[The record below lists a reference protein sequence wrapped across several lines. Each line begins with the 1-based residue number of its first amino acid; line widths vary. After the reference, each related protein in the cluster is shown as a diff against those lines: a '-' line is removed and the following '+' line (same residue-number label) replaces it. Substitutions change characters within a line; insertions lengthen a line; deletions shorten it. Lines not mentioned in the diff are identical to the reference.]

1 MPGPSLRTSTRS
13 LAARLPGP
21 AHAVAHSWK
30 SYKTHGQSK
39 TAIRGRASVCA
50 TLASNKAA
58 QAKLGCFTTASG
70 QKRPAF
76 IVLAHQ
82 LAGCQTTALATASR
96 VLQHK
101 MLRLLTTCALA
112 AAKTSPYSFSLSTFS
127 PEGRIQQIEFAGKA
141 VDNGPPCAAITTR
154 DGVILA
160 KAYKRPSDKLAVE
173 GHSLHI
179 LRVTET
185 TIATYAGLPADFRAL
200 VDAARTIAIELER
213 TNGFPPSASMLANE
227 IGRRVQERTQRGGF
241 RPYGC
246 SLLLASPSS
255 LYRIDPS
262 GWVAPLRACAA
273 GAGSASIQA
282 DLVSILEEDAA
293 TATRRLV
300 ELLSA
305 DGRGVAVALV
315 SADSPIDIDV
325 DASTGEGEEAVA
337 PAG

>member
-1 MPGPSLRTSTRS
+1 MANPR
-13 LAARLPGP
+13 
-21 AHAVAHSWK
+21 
-30 SYKTHGQSK
+30 
-39 TAIRGRASVCA
+39 RASVCA
-50 TLASNKAA
+50 TLASK
-58 QAKLGCFTTASG
+58 QGRPSKLGCLRLPAD
-70 QKRPAF
+70 KR
-76 IVLAHQ
+76 
-82 LAGCQTTALATASR
+82 
-96 VLQHK
+96 LQHSSFWLDSSRELSFLANSQLLSRHQPPHSPST
-101 MLRLLTTCALA
+101 MLRLLGCLALA

-160 KAYKRPSDKLAVE
+160 KAFKKAGDKALVVE

-185 TIATYAGLPADFRAL
+185 TIATYAGLPADFRSL
-200 VDAARTIAIELER
+200 VDAARTMAIELEK
-213 TNGFPPSASMLANE
+213 TNGFPPSASMLATE
-227 IGRRVQERTQRGGF
+227 VGRRVQERTQRGGF

-246 SLLLASPSS
+246 SLILASPSS
-255 LYRIDPS
+255 LYRVDPS

-282 DLVSILEEDAA
+282 DLATILESDADAA

-300 ELLSA
+300 GLLTA
-305 DGRGVAVALV
+305 DGRGVAVATV
-315 SADSPIDIDV
+315 SADAPIVIDV
-325 DASTGEGEEAVA
+325 DASSASSSGEEAVS

>member
-1 MPGPSLRTSTRS
+1 
-13 LAARLPGP
+13 
-21 AHAVAHSWK
+21 
-30 SYKTHGQSK
+30 
-39 TAIRGRASVCA
+39 
-50 TLASNKAA
+50 
-58 QAKLGCFTTASG
+58 
-70 QKRPAF
+70 
-76 IVLAHQ
+76 
-82 LAGCQTTALATASR
+82 
-96 VLQHK
+96 

-141 VDNGPPCAAITTR
+141 VDNGPPCAAITTS
-154 DGVILA
+154 DGVVLA
-160 KAYKRPSDKLAVE
+160 KAYKKPSDKALVVD

-185 TIATYAGLPADFRAL
+185 TIATYAGLPADFRSL
-200 VDAARTIAIELER
+200 VDAARTIAIELEK

-246 SLLLASPSS
+246 SLILASPSS

-282 DLVSILEEDAA
+282 DLAFLLESDEDGA
-293 TATRRLV
+293 TARRRLV
-300 ELLSA
+300 ELLAA
-305 DGRGVAVALV
+305 DGRGVAVASV
-315 SADSPIDIDV
+315 SADAPIVIDV
-325 DASTGEGEEAVA
+325 DASASAGDEAVA

>member
-1 MPGPSLRTSTRS
+1 
-13 LAARLPGP
+13 
-21 AHAVAHSWK
+21 
-30 SYKTHGQSK
+30 
-39 TAIRGRASVCA
+39 
-50 TLASNKAA
+50 
-58 QAKLGCFTTASG
+58 
-70 QKRPAF
+70 
-76 IVLAHQ
+76 
-82 LAGCQTTALATASR
+82 
-96 VLQHK
+96 

-154 DGVILA
+154 DGVVLA
-160 KAYKRPSDKLAVE
+160 KGYKKSSEKSLVVNDQ
-173 GHSLHI
+173 SLHI

-185 TIATYAGLPADFRAL
+185 TIATYAGLPADFRSL
-200 VDAARTIAIELER
+200 VDAARTIAIDLEK

-246 SLLLASPSS
+246 SLILASPSS

-282 DLVSILEEDAA
+282 DLAFLLESDEDGA

-300 ELLSA
+300 ELLTA
-305 DGRGVAVALV
+305 DGRGVAVATV
-315 SADSPIDIDV
+315 SSDEPIVIDV
-325 DASTGEGEEAVA
+325 DASASAGDEAVA

>member
-1 MPGPSLRTSTRS
+1 MR
-13 LAARLPGP
+13 
-21 AHAVAHSWK
+21 
-30 SYKTHGQSK
+30 
-39 TAIRGRASVCA
+39 
-50 TLASNKAA
+50 
-58 QAKLGCFTTASG
+58 
-70 QKRPAF
+70 
-76 IVLAHQ
+76 
-82 LAGCQTTALATASR
+82 
-96 VLQHK
+96 
-101 MLRLLTTCALA
+101 LRLLITCSYA

-154 DGVILA
+154 DGVVLA
-160 KAYKRPSDKLAVE
+160 KAYKKGEKALVVKD
-173 GHSLHI
+173 HSLHI

-185 TIATYAGLPADFRAL
+185 TIATYAGLPADFRSL
-200 VDAARTIAIELER
+200 VDAARTIAIDLEK

-282 DLVSILEEDAA
+282 DLAFLPESDEDGA

-300 ELLSA
+300 ELLQA
-305 DGRGVAVALV
+305 DGRGVAVATV
-315 SADSPIDIDV
+315 SSDEPIEIDV
-325 DASTGEGEEAVA
+325 DASASAGDEAVA

>member
-1 MPGPSLRTSTRS
+1 
-13 LAARLPGP
+13 
-21 AHAVAHSWK
+21 
-30 SYKTHGQSK
+30 
-39 TAIRGRASVCA
+39 
-50 TLASNKAA
+50 
-58 QAKLGCFTTASG
+58 
-70 QKRPAF
+70 
-76 IVLAHQ
+76 
-82 LAGCQTTALATASR
+82 
-96 VLQHK
+96 

-141 VDNGPPCAAITTR
+141 VDNGPPCAAITTK

-160 KAYKRPSDKLAVE
+160 KTYKKADKALVVD

-179 LRVTET
+179 LRVTES
-185 TIATYAGLPADFRAL
+185 TIATYAGLPADFRSL
-200 VDAARTIAIELER
+200 VDAARTIAIELEK
-213 TNGFPPSASMLANE
+213 TNGFPPSASALANE

-262 GWVAPLRACAA
+262 GWVAPLKACAA

-282 DLVSILEEDAA
+282 DLATVLDEDAA
-293 TATRRLV
+293 TARRRLV
-300 ELLSA
+300 ELLRA
-305 DGRGVAVALV
+305 DGRGVAVATV
-315 SADSPIDIDV
+315 SSDEPIEIDV
-325 DASTGEGEEAVA
+325 DASAASTDEAVA

>member
-1 MPGPSLRTSTRS
+1 
-13 LAARLPGP
+13 
-21 AHAVAHSWK
+21 
-30 SYKTHGQSK
+30 
-39 TAIRGRASVCA
+39 
-50 TLASNKAA
+50 
-58 QAKLGCFTTASG
+58 
-70 QKRPAF
+70 
-76 IVLAHQ
+76 
-82 LAGCQTTALATASR
+82 
-96 VLQHK
+96 
-101 MLRLLTTCALA
+101 MLRLLGCLALA
-112 AAKTSPYSFSLSTFS
+112 AAKTSPYSFSLPTFS

-154 DGVILA
+154 DGVVLA
-160 KAYKRPSDKLAVE
+160 KAYKKASDKALVVD

-185 TIATYAGLPADFRAL
+185 TLATYAGLPADFRAL

-213 TNGFPPSASMLANE
+213 TNGFPPSASMLATE
-227 IGRRVQERTQRGGF
+227 VGRRVQERTQRGGF

-282 DLVSILEEDAA
+282 DLATILESDEDAA
-293 TATRRLV
+293 TAKRRLV

-305 DGRGVAVALV
+305 DGRGVAVATV
-315 SADSPIDIDV
+315 SADEPIDIDV
-325 DASTGEGEEAVA
+325 DASTGEAGEEAVA

>member
-1 MPGPSLRTSTRS
+1 
-13 LAARLPGP
+13 
-21 AHAVAHSWK
+21 
-30 SYKTHGQSK
+30 
-39 TAIRGRASVCA
+39 
-50 TLASNKAA
+50 
-58 QAKLGCFTTASG
+58 
-70 QKRPAF
+70 
-76 IVLAHQ
+76 
-82 LAGCQTTALATASR
+82 
-96 VLQHK
+96 

-160 KAYKRPSDKLAVE
+160 KAYKKTDKALVVKD
-173 GHSLHI
+173 HSLHI

-185 TIATYAGLPADFRAL
+185 TIATYAGLPADFRSL
-200 VDAARTIAIELER
+200 VDAARTIAIELEKA
-213 TNGFPPSASMLANE
+213 NGFPPSASMLATE
-227 IGRRVQERTQRGGF
+227 VGRRVQERTQRGGF

-246 SLLLASPSS
+246 SLILASPSS
-255 LYRIDPS
+255 LYRVDPS

-300 ELLSA
+300 ELLTA
-305 DGRGVAVALV
+305 DGRGVAVATV
-315 SADSPIDIDV
+315 SSDEPIVIDV
-325 DASTGEGEEAVA
+325 DASASAGDEAVA

>member
-1 MPGPSLRTSTRS
+1 
-13 LAARLPGP
+13 
-21 AHAVAHSWK
+21 
-30 SYKTHGQSK
+30 
-39 TAIRGRASVCA
+39 
-50 TLASNKAA
+50 
-58 QAKLGCFTTASG
+58 
-70 QKRPAF
+70 
-76 IVLAHQ
+76 
-82 LAGCQTTALATASR
+82 
-96 VLQHK
+96 
-101 MLRLLTTCALA
+101 MLRILA
-112 AAKTSPYSFSLSTFS
+112 FCFLSHATAKTSPYSFSLSTFS

-154 DGVILA
+154 DGVVLA
-160 KAYKRPSDKLAVE
+160 KAYKKSDKALVVD

-200 VDAARTIAIELER
+200 VDAARTIAIELEK
-213 TNGFPPSASMLANE
+213 TNGFPPSASMLATE
-227 IGRRVQERTQRGGF
+227 VGRRVQERTQRGGF

-300 ELLSA
+300 ELLAA
-305 DGRGVAVALV
+305 DGRGVAVATV
-315 SADSPIDIDV
+315 SSDEPIEIDV
-325 DASTGEGEEAVA
+325 DASAASTDEAVA

>member
-1 MPGPSLRTSTRS
+1 M
-13 LAARLPGP
+13 LP
-21 AHAVAHSWK
+21 
-30 SYKTHGQSK
+30 
-39 TAIRGRASVCA
+39 
-50 TLASNKAA
+50 L
-58 QAKLGCFTTASG
+58 LGC
-70 QKRPAF
+70 
-76 IVLAHQ
+76 L
-82 LAGCQTTALATASR
+82 
-96 VLQHK
+96 
-101 MLRLLTTCALA
+101 ALA

-300 ELLSA
+300 ELLAA
-305 DGRGVAVALV
+305 DGRGVAVATV
-315 SADSPIDIDV
+315 SSDEPIVIDV
-325 DASTGEGEEAVA
+325 DASASAGDEAVA